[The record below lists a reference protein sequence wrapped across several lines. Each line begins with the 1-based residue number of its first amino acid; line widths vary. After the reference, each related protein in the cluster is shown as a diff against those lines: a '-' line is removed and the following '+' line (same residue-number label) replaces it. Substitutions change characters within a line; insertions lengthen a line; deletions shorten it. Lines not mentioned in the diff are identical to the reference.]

1 MTDMGNLYVA
11 DKLQRVTPA
20 YPDDSLL
27 RAAELLAQGGA
38 GMLPIVAEGTPI
50 GVLTEQRLRDAI
62 ASGANWSDPV
72 GDWMEDAFTT
82 LRIETPI
89 EAAVPAL
96 SRSSLPVV
104 GVDAWGRYVGVVNMA
119 HLLARPVAPVSV
131 GTIGGMATPL
141 GVYLTNGAVR
151 AGAGSLGLALT
162 GALLFVLYL
171 TASWIVIGGA
181 RWAQTNLGIPLLSYY
196 DSPYAYTW
204 LASDLMGLLLRASE
218 FILFLLLMRMLPIA
232 GTHAAEHMVVHAIER
247 GEPLVLEVVR
257 RMPRVHPR
265 CGTNLVAA
273 VVLFLGLANFFQGM
287 APEMS
292 EMRDMALLFAL
303 LITVMFWRPFGE
315 LLQWLAT
322 TKPPTDAQLLSAIR
336 VGEQLLQRARPYS
349 GVVPPF
355 GMRLLNTGLPQILLG
370 AWGTL
375 ALLSL
380 IEQLLGITL
389 IVG

>member
-1 MTDMGNLYVA
+1 MAMGNYYVA

-27 RAAELLAQGGA
+27 RAAELLTQGGA
-38 GMLPIVAEGTPI
+38 GVLPIVAAGEPI
-50 GVLTEQRLRDAI
+50 GVLTEQRLREAI
-62 ASGANWSDPV
+62 AAGADWTEPV
-72 GDWMEDAFTT
+72 GDWMEEAFTPI
-82 LRIETPI
+82 RIETPLDT
-89 EAAVPAL
+89 AAAYLSNSTLPAI
-96 SRSSLPVV
+96 
-104 GVDAWGRYVGVVNMA
+104 GIDAWGRYVGVVNLA
-119 HLLARPVAPVSV
+119 ALIARPVAPVSV

-141 GVYLTNGAVR
+141 GVYLTNGVVR
-151 AGAGSLGLALT
+151 AGAGNLGLVLT
-162 GALLFVLYL
+162 GALLLILYL
-171 TASWIVIGGA
+171 IASWMVVGGA
-181 RWAQTNLGIPLLSYY
+181 QWAQTHLGIPLLSYY

-204 LASDLMGLLLRASE
+204 LASDLMGLMLRASE

-265 CGTNLVAA
+265 CGTNLVAG
-273 VVLFLGLANFFQGM
+273 VVLFLGLANFLQGM
-287 APEMS
+287 MPEMS
-292 EMRDMALLFAL
+292 EMRDLALLFAL
-303 LITVMFWRPFGE
+303 LFTVLFWRPFGE

-322 TKPPTDAQLLSAIR
+322 TKPPTDQQLLRAIR

-349 GVVPPF
+349 GVTPPF
-355 GMRLLNTGLPQILLG
+355 GMRLLHTGLPQILLG

-380 IEQLLGITL
+380 LERLLGITL
-389 IVG
+389 ILG